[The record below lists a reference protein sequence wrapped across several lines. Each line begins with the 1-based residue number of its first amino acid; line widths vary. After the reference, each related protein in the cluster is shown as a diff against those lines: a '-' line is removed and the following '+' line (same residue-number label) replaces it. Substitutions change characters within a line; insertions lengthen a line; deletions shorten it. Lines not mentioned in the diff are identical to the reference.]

1 MFTRIALA
9 GLIAAVASPA
19 LAQTWTP
26 YVSPY
31 GGYPGGAPA
40 AIADQHRYE
49 TERLRS
55 QAETRDLFAR
65 QQQLETQLRRQRIE
79 GARPLP
85 LPNEPAYRPLRS
97 PESERTFRESA
108 TERRQTL
115 GAGVG
120 QIDAWLDRRAE

>member
-9 GLIAAVASPA
+9 GLIAAVASPV

-31 GGYPGGAPA
+31 AGYPGGAPA

-97 PESERTFRESA
+97 PAEERALRESA
-108 TERRQTL
+108 TQRRETL
-115 GAGVG
+115 GSGVG
-120 QIDAWLDRRAE
+120 QIDAWLDRRTE

>member
-1 MFTRIALA
+1 MFTRIALS
-9 GLIAAVASPA
+9 GLIAAAAPPV

-26 YVSPY
+26 HASPY
-31 GGYPGGAPA
+31 TGYPGGRPA
-40 AIADQHRYE
+40 AIADHHRYE

-79 GARPLP
+79 AARPLP
-85 LPNEPAYRPLRS
+85 LPNDPAYRPLRS
-97 PESERTFRESA
+97 PEAEQAFRESA